1 MTGRAI
7 YAKNP
12 IPYFQGMGFWR
23 IWGADSYFPLSIFLI
38 SLSLLSAST
47 GVRLLMSSPPWLVAA
62 AYLPRQRATLTFICS
77 RCLAP
82 RGSVKSRVALTA

>member
-1 MTGRAI
+1 MCSLQ
-7 YAKNP
+7 
-12 IPYFQGMGFWR
+12 F
-23 IWGADSYFPLSIFLI
+23 FLM
-38 SLSLLSAST
+38 LSAWL
-47 GVRLLMSSPPWLVAA
+47 GHRQGQAADVAPPWLVAA